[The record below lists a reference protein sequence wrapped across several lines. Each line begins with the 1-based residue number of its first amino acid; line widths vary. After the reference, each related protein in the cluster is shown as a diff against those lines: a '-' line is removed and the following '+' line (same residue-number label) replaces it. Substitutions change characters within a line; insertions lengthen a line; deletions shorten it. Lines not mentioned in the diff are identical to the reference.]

1 VDDTFEE
8 RILQIKSRVGPKKR
22 GARKKKASGASSASA
37 SAVMMPPVPL
47 REPWSA
53 LGAPV
58 EFVFTTYS
66 ERLNGVLVHLSIH
79 LSISPHLVVVAAES
93 PPLRRGRRRPEG
105 DGARPQAR

>member
-8 RILQIKSRVGPKKR
+8 CILQIKSRVGPKKR
-22 GARKKKASGASSASA
+22 GARKKASGASSASA
-37 SAVMMPPVPL
+37 SAVMLPPVPL

-66 ERLNGVLVHLSIH
+66 ERLNGVLVHLLIH
-79 LSISPHLVVVAAES
+79 LSISPHLVAVAAES
-93 PPLRRGRRRPEG
+93 PPLRRGRQRPKG